1 MAWRFAIA
9 IAAIAA
15 IAGCGTSDD
24 RADSSAV
31 VERFYDAVRHDDGAA
46 ACAQLSAAAVKAL
59 ESQSGQSCADA
70 VRRLD
75 PQGGAIER
83 TQVFL
88 TSASVDLRGG
98 ETAFLDRG
106 PEGWR
111 ISAVACKAEE
121 GPPAE
126 HPMDCE
132 VES

>member
-15 IAGCGTSDD
+15 VAGCGTSGD
-24 RADSSAV
+24 RAESSVV
-31 VERFYDAVRHDDGAA
+31 VERFYDAVRHDDGDA
-46 ACAQLSAAAVKAL
+46 ACAQLSAPAVKAL
-59 ESQSGQSCADA
+59 ESQSGQSCPSA
-70 VRRLD
+70 VTQLD
-75 PQGGAIER
+75 YEGGAIVR

-98 ETAFLDRG
+98 ETAFLDRE

-111 ISAVACKAEE
+111 ISAVACEAQD
-121 GPPAE
+121 GPPTE
-126 HPMDCE
+126 LPMDCE